1 MDHPCAFVKVDPVF
15 FSQPYHHF
23 TSLSFILL
31 KTLLTKNKRKKLM
44 ISAFLIYIMLYMY
57 LSVSTVLFRGLGK
70 CIRFPYK
77 TTVCTAK

>member
-31 KTLLTKNKRKKLM
+31 KTLLTKKQEKEIN
-44 ISAFLIYIMLYMY
+44 
-57 LSVSTVLFRGLGK
+57 GK
-70 CIRFPYK
+70 CLSNIYHALHVFIRIYCI
-77 TTVCTAK
+77 V